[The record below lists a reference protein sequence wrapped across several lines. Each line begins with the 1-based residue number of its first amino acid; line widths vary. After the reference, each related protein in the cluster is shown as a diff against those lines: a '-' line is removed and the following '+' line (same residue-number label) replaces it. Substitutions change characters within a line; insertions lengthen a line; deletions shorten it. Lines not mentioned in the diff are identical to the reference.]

1 MSLTPTA
8 ENAGDAAPAPAAEK
22 AGERRR
28 HAIFAWCLYDWAITP
43 FPTIVSTFVISNYFA
58 KALAPDPT
66 IGSAQ
71 WSYMV
76 AIAGLMIA
84 VFSPP
89 LGAIADRMGHAK
101 RGIAISLIVLILSGV
116 LLYFARPDPAY
127 ALPVLFVAGAGI
139 VAMELGLLFYN
150 ALLPSV
156 APPGRIGRV
165 SGWGWASGYIGGL
178 TCLGLAL
185 VLLVQ
190 PEQPVFGITKAE
202 AVNIR
207 ATAPLTAIWA
217 AVFGWPLFFLVS
229 DIRKAGV
236 SAATAVTQGLGDLW
250 RTIRGLGSAPQLVW
264 FLVAS
269 AIYRDAITTILSIG
283 GLYAGGTFGMGF
295 TELIAFGMGLNV
307 TAGIG
312 AFGFAWL
319 DDAIGSKRTIILSL
333 IGLIAFG
340 VAIVL
345 IHDKTWFM
353 GTALALGIFIG
364 PAQSASRSLIVRLA
378 PSDQI
383 GRLLGLY
390 ALVGRAVTFVGPAL
404 FGWVTA
410 TTHSQRAGVSSVLV
424 LLVIGLI
431 ALTRVNAPHER
442 QA

>member
-1 MSLTPTA
+1 MSLTHPA
-8 ENAGDAAPAPAAEK
+8 ADAGDAGIAVVNEK
-22 AGERRR
+22 TGKTYWR
-28 HAIFAWCLYDWAITP
+28 AILAWCLYDWAITP

-58 KALAPDPT
+58 KALAPDPM

-76 AIAGLMIA
+76 AFAGITIAL
-84 VFSPP
+84 FSPP

-101 RGIAISLIVLILSGV
+101 RGIAISLTVLILSGT

-127 ALPVLFVAGAGI
+127 ALPVLITAGAGI

-150 ALLPSV
+150 ALLPGV
-156 APPGRIGRV
+156 APPDRIGRV

-185 VLLVQ
+185 ILLVQ

-202 AVNIR
+202 AANIR
-207 ATAPLTAIWA
+207 ATGPLTALWA
-217 AVFGWPLFFLVS
+217 ALFGWPLFFVVS
-229 DIRKAGV
+229 DIRKIGV
-236 SAATAVTQGLGDLW
+236 TVGQAVRQGLGDLF
-250 RTIRGLGSAPQLVW
+250 RTIRGLGSAPQLIW
-264 FLVAS
+264 FLIAS
-269 AIYRDAITTILSIG
+269 AIYRDAITTILAVG

-295 TELIAFGMGLNV
+295 SELIAFGMGLNV

-312 AFGFAWL
+312 AFAFAWL

-333 IGLIAFG
+333 LGLAAFG
-340 VAIVL
+340 IAIVL
-345 IHDKTWFM
+345 IRDKAWFM

-364 PAQSASRSLIVRLA
+364 PAQSASRSLIVRLS
-378 PSDQI
+378 PPDQI

-410 TTHSQRAGVSSVLV
+410 TTHSQRAGVSAILALLV
-424 LLVIGLI
+424 LGLVV
-431 ALTRVNAPHER
+431 LTRVNAPHAR
-442 QA
+442 RA